1 MITGIII
8 LTIASIVNL
17 GLSFLFSLIETA
29 LIITDDIRIR
39 IMINKAKND
48 KIKNRLIKI
57 LEKRDKHGAALSV
70 VITLTNVTGSSA
82 LGSLALFY
90 LPTHYVLAYTLI
102 ITYLMLVFARTIPKI
117 YARKVNEKVLRSFS
131 WLIRGIY
138 FFSIPILAFTL
149 IWVKIFR
156 LSSNKKKLSITDLRG
171 IIEVYKDS
179 GVLAKQEHNILESV
193 FAVKEQLVEN
203 FIQKEKEIYTL
214 KGESSVSVYE
224 DIITKYQSK
233 KFFIKIDENVVGI
246 ARKIDLLSYLAS
258 KDKSSSDNLLVKDF
272 MKKSVIIQGS
282 EKLIDIIVKM
292 EKKKLGQAIVL
303 DTEGNPMGII
313 SLKDIYL
320 FLLGKK
326 S

>member
-8 LTIASIVNL
+8 LTVASIANL
-17 GLSFLFSLIETA
+17 GLSFLFSLIETS
-29 LIITDDIRIR
+29 LIITDDIRMR
-39 IMINKAKND
+39 IMINKAKNE

-70 VITLTNVTGSSA
+70 VITLTNVTGSSV

-90 LPTHYVLAYTLI
+90 LPAHYVLAYTLI

-117 YARKVNEKVLRSFS
+117 YARKVNEKALSSFS
-131 WLIRGIY
+131 WLIRSVY

-156 LSSNKKKLSITDLRG
+156 LSSSKKKLSITDLRG

-193 FAVKEQLVEN
+193 FSVKEQLIEN
-203 FIQKEKEIYTL
+203 FIQKDKEIYTL
-214 KGESSVSVYE
+214 KGESPVAAYE
-224 DIITKYQSK
+224 DIISKYQSK
-233 KFFIKIDENVVGI
+233 KFFIKINGSVVGI
-246 ARKIDLLSYLAS
+246 ARKIDLLSYLA
-258 KDKSSSDNLLVKDF
+258 DKSENNKENLLVKNF
-272 MKKSVIIQGS
+272 MKKSVVIQGS

-292 EKKKLGQAIVL
+292 EKKKVGQAIVL
-303 DTEGNPMGII
+303 DPEGKPIGII

>member
-1 MITGIII
+1 
-8 LTIASIVNL
+8 
-17 GLSFLFSLIETA
+17 
-29 LIITDDIRIR
+29 
-39 IMINKAKND
+39 
-48 KIKNRLIKI
+48 
-57 LEKRDKHGAALSV
+57 
-70 VITLTNVTGSSA
+70 
-82 LGSLALFY
+82 
-90 LPTHYVLAYTLI
+90 
-102 ITYLMLVFARTIPKI
+102 
-117 YARKVNEKVLRSFS
+117 
-131 WLIRGIY
+131 
-138 FFSIPILAFTL
+138 
-149 IWVKIFR
+149 VKIFR

-214 KGESSVSVYE
+214 KGESAVSVYE

-233 KFFIKIDENVVGI
+233 KFFIKVDENVVGI
-246 ARKIDLLSYLAS
+246 ARKIDLLSYLAN

-292 EKKKLGQAIVL
+292 EKKKVGQAIVL

-326 S
+326 A